1 MKTVSTFAIDPIKF
15 RAAIDNIVKERHFKN
30 WAEICRDLSLCDSH
44 LADCRR
50 RGKIS
55 NKTAKLL
62 EKAYGLKTEDYTPV
76 IEGIFEEQEE
86 AADLA
91 DQIARGIKIALD
103 DVQNRNTLRGI
114 IASGIVAALEAQKG
128 ARE

>member
-62 EKAYGLKTEDYTPV
+62 EKAYGLKAEDYTPV
-76 IEGIFEEQEE
+76 IEGIFEEHEE
-86 AADLA
+86 AEPSEVIRLLRGIAEDLSDLA
-91 DQIARGIKIALD
+91 D
-103 DVQNRNTLRGI
+103 
-114 IASGIVAALEAQKG
+114 SVAVLAERSKA
-128 ARE
+128 